1 MGFVKSMNLTFAVCN
16 CTGATDVVVELSLVP
31 FVRREHFVVFWISY
45 YPLRARVLGGE
56 ARGGE

>member
-1 MGFVKSMNLTFAVCN
+1 MNLTFAVCN